1 VRRLWLAP
9 ALALVLAGCG
19 SDDPRSQLRDEVAD
33 ITSAANIGSPE
44 GIREQVEELLA
55 TVRRQVTNRE
65 LSLEEGERIQTIA
78 LRIAQ
83 NADLVAPEPSPS
95 PDPSPEPEPSP
106 EPSPEPE
113 PSEEPSPSPEPSQ
126 EPSPEPEPEPSEE
139 EEPILEISPAATE
152 PSPQPEPSPTA
163 AQAQRAS
170 GPSPSPR
177 PSS

>member
-1 VRRLWLAP
+1 MRRLWLVP

-19 SDDPRSQLRDEVAD
+19 SDDPRSELRDEVAD
-33 ITSAANIGSPE
+33 VTAAANIGSPD

-55 TVRRQVTNRE
+55 AVRRQVTNRE
-65 LSLEEGERIQTIA
+65 LSLEDGERIRALA

-83 NADLVAPEPSPS
+83 NADLVAPSPS
-95 PDPSPEPEPSP
+95 PVPSP

-126 EPSPEPEPEPSEE
+126 EPSPEPEPSPSEE
-139 EEPILEISPAATE
+139 EEPILEISPAATGA
-152 PSPQPEPSPTA
+152 SPQSEPSPTA
-163 AQAQRAS
+163 AQAQQAS
-170 GPSPSPR
+170 GASPSPQ